1 MTQGLRSQRLKE
13 LTTHVDRSHINS
25 FYLLTSSI
33 IMSVLGFGFWA
44 ICTRLYT
51 PEQIGIATALLAG
64 LNLVTSL
71 SLLGFE
77 ISLIRILPTHPK
89 KSELFN
95 TYLTITSVIGLF
107 LAVLFLAV
115 QPFIA
120 AELSILHSG
129 ILVGVLFVAF
139 TLVSIS
145 SYLVESALIAYTQAK
160 YVFYKSIIF
169 GLLKLPLPF
178 VFLFLGAFGVY
189 SAWMASLLAAVAYS
203 MWVLQKRFDH
213 RLWLR
218 INPAHL
224 KGTMR
229 YSFFNYIAAFIEGA
243 PIMVLPLLITAVMGP
258 TQNAYYYMTMTIA
271 NVLFMIPISAAQSLF
286 AEGAQAAAD
295 TAAKLRRAIV
305 FMSAL
310 LLPAIAA
317 TFVLGPFVL
326 GIFGEDYANN
336 GAWALNIFAV
346 SAIPMAVSTV
356 CRTLLKLKFKSGL
369 IVAIDCIGAAV
380 IISFA
385 YLFSNQQL
393 NGIALA
399 WLYGQIVLMLC
410 FGLIAWQSRLRSRLN

>member
-1 MTQGLRSQRLKE
+1 
-13 LTTHVDRSHINS
+13 
-25 FYLLTSSI
+25 
-33 IMSVLGFGFWA
+33 MSVLGFGFWA
-44 ICTRLYT
+44 ICTRLYS

-95 TYLTITSVIGLF
+95 TYLTITGVIGLF
-107 LAVLFLAV
+107 LAVLFLVA

-120 AELSILHSG
+120 SELSILHSQVL
-129 ILVGVLFVAF
+129 IGVLFVVF

-160 YVFYKSIIF
+160 YVFYKSVIF

-189 SAWMASLLAAVAYS
+189 SAWMVSLLAAVGYS

-213 RLWLR
+213 RLLLR
-218 INPAHL
+218 INPSHL

-286 AEGAQAAAD
+286 AEGAQATAD
-295 TAAKLRRAIV
+295 TKAKLRRAIT

-310 LLPAIAA
+310 LVPAIAA
-317 TFVLGPFVL
+317 TFLLGPWVL
-326 GIFGEDYANN
+326 GIFGKDYADN
-336 GAWALNIFAV
+336 GAMPLNIFAL
-346 SAIPMAVSTV
+346 SAIPMAISTV

-369 IVAIDCIGAAV
+369 IVAVDCIGAAV
-380 IISFA
+380 IIGFA
-385 YLFSNQQL
+385 FLFHSQQL
-393 NGIALA
+393 SGIALA
-399 WLYGQIVLMLC
+399 WLYGQISLMVL
-410 FGLIAWQSRLRSRLN
+410 FGLVAWRARS

>member
-1 MTQGLRSQRLKE
+1 
-13 LTTHVDRSHINS
+13 
-25 FYLLTSSI
+25 
-33 IMSVLGFGFWA
+33 MSVLGFGFWA

-95 TYLTITSVIGLF
+95 TYLTITGVIGLF
-107 LAVLFLAV
+107 LAVLFLVA

-120 AELSILHSG
+120 SELSILHSQVL
-129 ILVGVLFVAF
+129 IGVLFVVFA
-139 TLVSIS
+139 LVSIS
-145 SYLVESALIAYTQAK
+145 SYLVESAFIAYTQAK
-160 YVFYKSIIF
+160 YVFYKSVIF

-218 INPAHL
+218 IDPSHL
-224 KGTMR
+224 KGTMK

-271 NVLFMIPISAAQSLF
+271 NVLFMIPVSASQSLF

-295 TAAKLRRAIV
+295 TATKLRRAIT
-305 FMSAL
+305 FMAAL
-310 LLPAIAA
+310 LIPAIAA
-317 TFVLGPFVL
+317 TFMLGPWVL
-326 GIFGEDYANN
+326 SIFGKDYADN
-336 GAWALNIFAV
+336 GAWALNLFAL

-369 IVAIDCIGAAV
+369 IVAVDCIGAA
-380 IISFA
+380 IIIGFSFA
-385 YLFSNQQL
+385 FSGQSL
-393 NGIALA
+393 NGIAQA
-399 WLYGQIVLMLC
+399 WLYGQIALMAI
-410 FGLIAWQSRLRSRLN
+410 FGYTAWRARS

>member
-1 MTQGLRSQRLKE
+1 MTQGLRGQRLKD
-13 LTTHVDRSHINS
+13 LTTRVDRSHINS
-25 FYLLTSSI
+25 FYLLTSSVV
-33 IMSVLGFGFWA
+33 MSILGFGFWA

-77 ISLIRILPTHPK
+77 ISLIRLLPTHPK

-95 TYLTITSVIGLF
+95 SYLTVTGIVGLF
-107 LAVLFLAV
+107 LGVLFLVA

-120 AELSILHSG
+120 SELSILHSQVL
-129 ILVGVLFVAF
+129 IGVLFVAF

-160 YVFYKSIIF
+160 YVFYKSVIF

-189 SAWMASLLAAVAYS
+189 SAWMVSLLAAVGYS

-213 RLWLR
+213 RLWVR
-218 INPAHL
+218 IHPSHL

-229 YSFFNYIAAFIEGA
+229 YSLFNYIAAFIEGA
-243 PIMVLPLLITAVMGP
+243 PIMVLPLLITASMGA

-295 TAAKLRRAIV
+295 TKAKVRRAV
-305 FMSAL
+305 GFMGAL
-310 LLPAIAA
+310 LVPAIVA
-317 TFVLGPFVL
+317 TFALGPWVL
-326 GIFGEDYANN
+326 GIFGKEYADN
-336 GAWALNIFAV
+336 GAQALNIFAL
-346 SAIPMAVSTV
+346 SAIPMALSTV
-356 CRTLLKLKFKSGL
+356 CRTLLKLQFKSGL
-369 IVAIDCIGAAV
+369 IVAIDCIGAIV
-380 IISFA
+380 IIGVA
-385 YLFSNQQL
+385 YALRDQQL
-393 NGIALA
+393 TGVAWA
-399 WLYGQIVLMLC
+399 WLYGQLSLMLL
-410 FGLIAWQSRLRSRLN
+410 FGLTAWRARS

>member
-1 MTQGLRSQRLKE
+1 MTQGLRSQRLRE
-13 LTTHVDRSHINS
+13 LTTRVDRSHINS

-33 IMSVLGFGFWA
+33 VMSVLGFGFWA
-44 ICTRLYT
+44 ICTRLYS

-95 TYLTITSVIGLF
+95 TYLTVTGIIGLF
-107 LAVLFLAV
+107 LALLFLVA

-120 AELSILHSG
+120 SELSILHSQVL
-129 ILVGVLFVAF
+129 IGVLFVAF

-160 YVFYKSIIF
+160 YVFYKSVIF

-189 SAWMASLLAAVAYS
+189 SAWMVSLLAAVGYS

-218 INPAHL
+218 VNPSHL

-258 TQNAYYYMTMTIA
+258 TQNAYYYMAMTIA

-295 TAAKLRRAIV
+295 TAAKLRRAIA
-305 FMSAL
+305 FMGAL
-310 LLPAIAA
+310 LVPAIAA
-317 TFVLGPFVL
+317 TFVLGPWVL
-326 GIFGEDYANN
+326 GIFGKDYAEN
-336 GAWALNIFAV
+336 GAVALNIFAL
-346 SAIPMAVSTV
+346 SALPMAVSTV

-369 IVAIDCIGAAV
+369 IVAVDCIGAA
-380 IISFA
+380 IIIGFA
-385 YLFSNQQL
+385 FLLHSQQL
-393 NGIALA
+393 NGVALA
-399 WLYGQIVLMLC
+399 WLYGQISLMVL
-410 FGLIAWQSRLRSRLN
+410 FGLVAWRARS